1 MASAVGISYKNVSS
15 SDAVDVDDP
24 VALGGMTF
32 PWAGSDEEGV
42 EDVGDRRFNIP
53 SSPMTPFHAFKPPI
67 KSIGGFFKGR
77 WNSFSNIALD
87 KVDIEEFADPNV
99 VDF

>member
-1 MASAVGISYKNVSS
+1 MASAVGISYRKVSS

-24 VALGGMTF
+24 VGLGGMAL
-32 PWAGSDEEGV
+32 PLAGSDEDGV

-53 SSPMTPFHAFKPPI
+53 SSPIAPFHAFKPPI

-87 KVDIEEFADPNV
+87 RVDIEEFADPSV